1 MFVAIVPTG
10 HYTHGSLNSFVNV
23 LMASTNVALP
33 QVNSVLYYQP
43 ANVLHLQL
51 GLQVLCQSMCQ
62 QVN

>member
-1 MFVAIVPTG
+1 MDPL
-10 HYTHGSLNSFVNV
+10 SLFVNV

-33 QVNSVLYYQP
+33 QVNSVLYQP

>member
-1 MFVAIVPTG
+1 MDLLSP
-10 HYTHGSLNSFVNV
+10 FVNV